1 MRIGLDVRYLS
12 HGLVGGVR
20 NYVAQFTETLVRVAV
35 EHDIVLYADTKAPF
49 ELHHLPNNVTVR
61 LLPWHGPQS
70 SIYYDLFLK
79 KYMQQDNLDIAH
91 FTGNYGFGPKGSYC
105 VITLQDEI
113 NLLPLKEIIA
123 GHKKTPRVIA
133 MMTYLHLM
141 TRAAVQQADLIITV
155 SEYSRQQ
162 IMRYSGISPQQIAAV
177 HHACPHDIQRIEDP
191 ALLHDVRQ
199 RLNLNKPFILAE
211 AFKNP
216 GVLVRAWQRLPQ
228 PIRDQHEI
236 IFFSRSPDVLP
247 IVHEAI
253 RAGIARMFVRPQRS
267 DLSALYTM
275 AAVFVFPSWI
285 EGFGIPL
292 VEAMTCGT
300 PIIASNRGSIP
311 EVVDQAG
318 YIIDAED
325 DQALAHYL
333 VELLTNPDAAET
345 LRQRGFA
352 RVKQFSWTKNAQRV
366 IELYHSLL
374 ATRPSQPRAHVP
386 KEGSF

>member
-12 HGLVGGVR
+12 HRLVGGVR
-20 NYVAQFTETLVRVAV
+20 NYVAQFTETLVHVAS

-49 ELHHLPNNVTVR
+49 ELQNLPNNVTVR

-79 KYMQQDNLDIAH
+79 KYMQQDHLDIVH
-91 FTGNYGFGPKGSYC
+91 FTGNYGFGPQGSYC

-113 NLLPLKEIIA
+113 NLLPLREIIA
-123 GHKKTPRVIA
+123 GHRKTPRVIA

-141 TRAAVQQADLIITV
+141 TRAAVQQADLIITA

-162 IMRYSGISPQQIAAV
+162 IIRYSGISPQRITVV
-177 HHACPHDIQRIEDP
+177 HHACPRDIQRIEDP
-191 ALLHDVRQ
+191 VVLRDVRQ
-199 RLNLNKPFILAE
+199 RLNLNKPFVVAD

-216 GVLVRAWQRLPQ
+216 GVLIRAWQRLPQ
-228 PIRDQHEI
+228 PIRDQYEI

-247 IVHEAI
+247 IVHKAI
-253 RAGIARMFVRPQRS
+253 RAGFARMFVRPQYS

-275 AAVFVFPSWI
+275 ATVFVFPSWI

-325 DQALAHYL
+325 DQALAHLL
-333 VELLTNPDAAET
+333 VELLTNPEAAET

-352 RVKQFSWTKNAQRV
+352 RVKQFSWTQNAQRV

-374 ATRPSQPRAHVP
+374 TARPSHASARLPN
-386 KEGSF
+386 EGSL